1 MVNGPRPKNTTTGA
15 NRGSLAIAIALAGIA
30 IAIGALVV
38 ILALYLPEGIDAI
51 RGATEAA
58 HRLAEAIEGSSL

>member
-15 NRGSLAIAIALAGIA
+15 NRGSLA

-58 HRLAEAIEGSSL
+58 HRLAEAIEESSL

>member
-1 MVNGPRPKNTTTGA
+1 MVNGPRPRNTTADT
-15 NRGSLAIAIALAGIA
+15 NRGSLAIAIALAGVA

-38 ILALYLPEGIDAI
+38 VLALYLPEGIDAI

-58 HRLAEAIEGSSL
+58 YRLAEAIEGSGL